1 MMQLVY
7 DSLTG
12 NVRRFAEDVS
22 RQLGGMPLFAVSKAQ
37 DLPDDDYLLLTYTF
51 GTGGVPA
58 STQAFLQQRAAGL
71 RGVVSSGS
79 FHWGQNFARAADV
92 IAGQYGVP
100 VVAKVNKA
108 GSAADRM
115 RVLAWINEQEERA
128 GNSKDV
134 EDVN

>member
-1 MMQLVY
+1 MQLVY

-12 NVRRFAEDVS
+12 NVRRFAEDLA
-22 RQLGGMPLFAVSKAQ
+22 RQLGGAPLLAVREAQ
-37 DLPDDDYLLLTYTF
+37 EVLPGGDYLLLTYTF

-58 STQAFLQQRAAGL
+58 STQAFLQQHASRL

-79 FHWGQNFARAADV
+79 FHWGHNFARAADV

-108 GSAADRM
+108 GSAADRA
-115 RVLAWINEQEERA
+115 RVLDWVSERRA
-128 GNSKDV
+128 
-134 EDVN
+134 

>member
-1 MMQLVY
+1 MQLIY

-12 NVRRFAEDVS
+12 NVRRLAEALAG
-22 RQLGGMPLFAVSKAQ
+22 QLGAPLAGVRGEAPSQ
-37 DLPDDDYLLLTYTF
+37 DYLLLTYTF

-58 STQAFLQQRAAGL
+58 STQAFLERHAAGL

-92 IAGQYGVP
+92 IAQQYGVP

-108 GSAADRM
+108 GNAADHQ
-115 RVLAWINEQEERA
+115 RVLAWIREWHKENR
-128 GNSKDV
+128 GTLD
-134 EDVN
+134 

>member
-1 MMQLVY
+1 MHLVY

-12 NVRRFAEDVS
+12 NVRRLAEDLA
-22 RQLGGMPLFAVSKAQ
+22 RQLGGMPLFAVSRAQ
-37 DLPDDDYLLLTYTF
+37 DLPEDDYLLLTYTF

-58 STQAFLQQRAAGL
+58 STQAFLQERAARL

-92 IAGQYGVP
+92 IAAQYAVP

-108 GSAADRM
+108 GSAADRL
-115 RVLAWINEQEERA
+115 RVLDWISERRA
-128 GNSKDV
+128 
-134 EDVN
+134 